1 MLTITHKHRNKAAA
15 AFFLLPFLLYEDL
28 LLAAILI
35 GLGLVLLF
43 VEKIDET
50 IKELDW
56 REYIFFLYMFHMLF
70 GEREFAYLGLE
81 PLFVTEIV
89 LVILTIGYA
98 KELLVIRRV
107 LFIYYVVVLIGLAY
121 ALLYMFWYQL
131 DAIRDSFM
139 LIYAF
144 WVPIVYH
151 VFRGR
156 KHYDLFF
163 MFLKLFIVLKA
174 VSYVYEGV
182 MIALGYKALN
192 FEGFRF
198 GVGYILPS
206 LIVMTIFLPFKHIGR
221 GYKLIALMMI
231 PAVFTIFHRSIFLG
245 IILAVA
251 AFFLIGTL
259 PIRKKILLY
268 GTSSLVVLIA
278 FLIYYNSVVDV
289 DLFSILQ
296 RKSSLE
302 EGNINYRFVSW
313 QVVLNKFYEHFIL
326 GFGVGRPLMYAH
338 NNIFY
343 TSVELSY
350 FQIRDLGG
358 NAQPHNSYLNI
369 LARFGILLFSIFA
382 VALFK
387 PLAKAKRMSAVK
399 MKNGF
404 HAYSKLLFL
413 VGFLLFMYVFA
424 FFNVVLEG
432 PHHSFPFWLVIGMLL
447 SFERAGNLHPRKIR
461 ISHSDQHQA

>member
-1 MLTITHKHRNKAAA
+1 M
-15 AFFLLPFLLYEDL
+15 PFLFYEDL
-28 LLAAILI
+28 LLAVVLI
-35 GLGLVLLF
+35 VAGLVLLYA
-43 VEKIDET
+43 EKIDQT
-50 IKELDW
+50 IENLDW
-56 REYIFFLYMFHMLF
+56 REFVFFLYMFHMLF

-89 LVILTIGYA
+89 LVILTVGYA

-107 LFIYYVVVLIGLAY
+107 LFIYYFVVLIGLAY
-121 ALLYMFWYQL
+121 AFFYLFWYQI

-151 VFRGR
+151 VFSGR
-156 KHYDLFF
+156 KHYNLFF

-174 VSYVYEGV
+174 AAYFYESI
-182 MIALGYKALN
+182 MIVLGYKSIN

-198 GVGYILPS
+198 GVGYILPP
-206 LIVMTIFLPFKHIGR
+206 LVVMTIFLPFKHIGR
-221 GYKLIALMMI
+221 GYKVIALLMI

-245 IILAVA
+245 VILAIA
-251 AFFLIGTL
+251 AFFLIGST

-268 GTSSLVVLIA
+268 GSASLAVLIA
-278 FLIYYNSVVDV
+278 FLIYYNSIVDV
-289 DLFSILQ
+289 DIFRILET
-296 RKSSLE
+296 KSSLD
-302 EGNINYRFVSW
+302 EGNINYRLISW
-313 QVVLNKFYEHFIL
+313 QVVLDKFYEHFIL

-350 FQIRDLGG
+350 FQIRDLAG
-358 NAQPHNSYLNI
+358 NAQPHNSYLNV
-369 LARFGILLFSIFA
+369 LARFGILMFPFFA
-382 VALFK
+382 VAVFK
-387 PLAKAKRMSAVK
+387 PLAKIKRMAARK
-399 MKNGF
+399 MKNGI
-404 HAYSKLLFL
+404 HAYSMLLFL
-413 VGFLLFMYVFA
+413 VGFLLFMYVLA

-447 SFERAGNLHPRKIR
+447 SFERAGNLHPQKIR
-461 ISHSDQHQA
+461 ITSSQQHQV

>member
-1 MLTITHKHRNKAAA
+1 MLTITQNHINRAKSAV
-15 AFFLLPFLLYEDL
+15 FLLPFLFYEDL
-28 LLAAILI
+28 LLAVVLI
-35 GLGLVLLF
+35 VAGLVLLYA
-43 VEKIDET
+43 EKIDQT
-50 IKELDW
+50 IENLDW
-56 REYIFFLYMFHMLF
+56 REFVFFLYMFHMLF

-89 LVILTIGYA
+89 LVILTVGYA

-107 LFIYYVVVLIGLAY
+107 LFIYYFVVLIGLAY
-121 ALLYMFWYQL
+121 AFFYLFWYQI

-151 VFRGR
+151 VFSGR
-156 KHYDLFF
+156 KHYNLFF

-174 VSYVYEGV
+174 AAYFYESI
-182 MIALGYKALN
+182 MIVLGYKSIN

-198 GVGYILPS
+198 GVGYILPP
-206 LIVMTIFLPFKHIGR
+206 LVVMTIFLPFKHIGR
-221 GYKLIALMMI
+221 GYKVIALLMI

-245 IILAVA
+245 VILAIA
-251 AFFLIGTL
+251 AFFLIGST

-268 GTSSLVVLIA
+268 GSASLAVLIA
-278 FLIYYNSVVDV
+278 FLIYYNSIVDV
-289 DLFSILQ
+289 DIFRILET
-296 RKSSLE
+296 KSSLD
-302 EGNINYRFVSW
+302 EGNINYRLISW
-313 QVVLNKFYEHFIL
+313 QVVLDKFYEHFIL

-350 FQIRDLGG
+350 FQIRDLAG
-358 NAQPHNSYLNI
+358 NAQPHNSYLNV
-369 LARFGILLFSIFA
+369 LARFGILMFPFFA
-382 VALFK
+382 VAVFK
-387 PLAKAKRMSAVK
+387 PLAKIKRMAARK
-399 MKNGF
+399 MKNGI
-404 HAYSKLLFL
+404 HAYSMLLFL
-413 VGFLLFMYVFA
+413 VGFLLFMYVLA

-447 SFERAGNLHPRKIR
+447 SFERAGNLHPQKIR
-461 ISHSDQHQA
+461 ITSSQQHQV

>member
-1 MLTITHKHRNKAAA
+1 M
-15 AFFLLPFLLYEDL
+15 PFLFYEDL
-28 LLAAILI
+28 LLAVVLI
-35 GLGLVLLF
+35 VAGLVLLYA
-43 VEKIDET
+43 EKIDQT
-50 IKELDW
+50 IENLDW
-56 REYIFFLYMFHMLF
+56 REFVFFLYMFHMLF

-89 LVILTIGYA
+89 LVILTVGYA

-107 LFIYYVVVLIGLAY
+107 LFIYYFVVLIGLAY
-121 ALLYMFWYQL
+121 AFFYLFWYQI

-151 VFRGR
+151 VFSGR
-156 KHYDLFF
+156 KHYNLFF

-174 VSYVYEGV
+174 AAYFYESI
-182 MIALGYKALN
+182 MIVLGYKSIN

-198 GVGYILPS
+198 GVGYILPP
-206 LIVMTIFLPFKHIGR
+206 LVVMTIFLPFKHIGR
-221 GYKLIALMMI
+221 GYKVIALLMI

-245 IILAVA
+245 VILAIA
-251 AFFLIGTL
+251 AFFLIGST

-268 GTSSLVVLIA
+268 ASASLAVLIA
-278 FLIYYNSVVDV
+278 FLIYYNSIVDV
-289 DLFSILQ
+289 DIFRILET
-296 RKSSLE
+296 KSSLD
-302 EGNINYRFVSW
+302 EGNINYRLISW
-313 QVVLNKFYEHFIL
+313 QVVLDKFYEHFIL

-350 FQIRDLGG
+350 FQIRDLAG
-358 NAQPHNSYLNI
+358 NAQPHNSYLNV
-369 LARFGILLFSIFA
+369 LARFGILMFPFFA
-382 VALFK
+382 VAVFK
-387 PLAKAKRMSAVK
+387 PLAKIKRMAARK
-399 MKNGF
+399 MKNGI
-404 HAYSKLLFL
+404 HAYSMLLFL
-413 VGFLLFMYVFA
+413 VGFLLFMYVLA

-447 SFERAGNLHPRKIR
+447 SFERAGNLHPQKIR
-461 ISHSDQHQA
+461 ITSSQQHQV

>member
-1 MLTITHKHRNKAAA
+1 LLTITHKHIEKAKAAG
-15 AFFLLPFLLYEDL
+15 FLLPFLLYEDL
-28 LLAAILI
+28 ILASMMIVVGMILLYA
-35 GLGLVLLF
+35 
-43 VEKIDET
+43 EKIDRA
-50 IKELDW
+50 IRKLDW
-56 REYIFFLYMFHMLF
+56 REFVFFLYMFHMLF

-89 LVILTIGYA
+89 LAILTIGYA
-98 KELLVIRRV
+98 KDLLRIRRV
-107 LFIYYVVVLIGLAY
+107 LFVYYLVVLIGLLY
-121 ALLYMFWYQL
+121 AFLYLFWYQI

-156 KHYDLFF
+156 KHYNLFF
-163 MFLKLFIVLKA
+163 LFLKLFIVLKGIA
-174 VSYVYEGV
+174 YLYEGI
-182 MIALGYKALN
+182 MIALGYKSIN

-198 GVGYILPS
+198 GVGYILPP
-206 LIVMTIFLPFKHIGR
+206 LVVMTIFLPFKHIGR
-221 GYKLIALMMI
+221 GYKIIALLMI

-245 IILAVA
+245 VMLAVA
-251 AFFLIGTL
+251 AFFLIGNT

-268 GTSSLVVLIA
+268 GTTSFVVLIV
-278 FLIYYNSVVDV
+278 FLIYYNSIVDV
-289 DLFSILQ
+289 DIFSILE
-296 RKSSLE
+296 RKSSLD
-302 EGNINYRFVSW
+302 EGNINYRFISW
-313 QVVLNKFYEHFIL
+313 QVVLEKFYEHFIL

-350 FQIRDLGG
+350 FQIRDLAG

-369 LARFGILLFSIFA
+369 LTRFGILLFPFFA
-382 VALFK
+382 VAVFK
-387 PLAKAKRMSAVK
+387 PLAKVKRMAAHK
-399 MKNGF
+399 MRNGF
-404 HAYSKLLFL
+404 HACSMLLFL
-413 VGFLLFMYVFA
+413 VGFLLFMYVLA

-432 PHHSFPFWLVIGMLL
+432 PHHSFPFWLAIGMLL

-461 ISHSDQHQA
+461 ITRPKNYSR